1 MTNQGL
7 QMLKNLKVR
16 INKLIELENQM
27 RRVTL
32 INANHCL
39 SSLSNR
45 NELNKELFEL
55 TYEFNRTKFFFMKLK
70 RVDMNQLNSNGELV
84 LEVVL

>member
-32 INANHCL
+32 INARHCL

-84 LEVVL
+84 LGVVL